1 MARPLEKIVINDTSY
16 ETVITRK
23 FKNRVNYIPRD
34 PKKINAFIPG
44 LIREVYIKKGQKVKE
59 GDKMFI
65 LEAMKM
71 RNLVFA
77 PFDGKILDVYIS
89 TDQRVAKNEILIEF
103 E

>member
-1 MARPLEKIVINDTSY
+1 MTRPIEKIIIDDTHY

-23 FKNRVNYIPRD
+23 FKNRVKYTPRD
-34 PKKINAFIPG
+34 PKKITAFIPG
-44 LIREVYIKKGQKVKE
+44 LIREVYIKKGQRVKE

-71 RNLVFA
+71 RNSVFA
-77 PFDGKILDVYIS
+77 PFDGKISNVFIS
-89 TDQRVAKNEILIEF
+89 TDERVAKHDILVEF